1 MSMFD
6 NSLKNILVI
15 NTLLFS
21 LSYEAQEIDPSIL
34 KDISP
39 DQIKRAQEIYSKT
52 NSEDIKKRITDNSD
66 EEDFNESINNDESLV
81 LKDEKEEEEEEKEE
95 EFDIEECLKNA
106 FTNKEIRKCNEKQ
119 EELDNAIEKFG
130 YDFFN
135 LIPTST
141 TAVGDL
147 PLPNDYRISLKDQFT
162 IIYTGS
168 KETILDLRVKLDGT
182 ILLPEIGSIQVAGDT
197 FDSVRKKITNRI
209 NESYIGV
216 NVDVAIKNL
225 SAKKISVVGAV
236 NTPGTYLVNPFTTI
250 TSALA
255 YSGGIQ
261 EIGTLRNIK
270 LIKSSGEIYNF
281 DLYDLLIYGDRSN
294 DLTVDA
300 GDTVLI
306 GPASNFVKLTGSIN
320 RPMIYETIES
330 DTLDDIIKYGLG
342 LKNSANPSNI
352 LISKL
357 NIIKS
362 SIDKISTGDLSTS
375 LKNAVS
381 VNVYEYRNLNSSGIE
396 IYGAVKQPG
405 NYPSKFNN
413 LEELINSMEFI
424 DVYPFMAILERFN
437 NETLERNTILFN
449 LNDVNTYKDIYLT
462 NNSKIFFFEIQ
473 DSKHYIFDEFE
484 EVDFIP
490 AIEDLEMSD
499 MSKLLVKSF
508 SLSMQHKDGNFMMPV
523 VGSFAVKN
531 FIDYLGLDMT
541 YAAKEA
547 TFISAGEEKV
557 IIQDYNSMNFSSKK
571 FQTVLFKNELNNLI
585 NVTVEGA
592 INYPG
597 LYTITPGTSVNDLY
611 QQLGGFRDTA
621 NLSAVVYK
629 RLSLVRSQLNA
640 IEKSKKD
647 ISNAIQT
654 KNIAENQN
662 NNIDPS
668 IMSALTMEIDES
680 NLGRVSGDFTPN
692 SDGAI
697 NTILRDGDSIFIPMK
712 SNTVSVLGE
721 VLNPSS
727 FAFDENI
734 NVNDAI
740 QQAGGFKQTALKTGI
755 YIIHADGLVDKK
767 RRNIF
772 AGSLDLRPG
781 DTIVVPR
788 DFSSPDDT
796 LNYIG
801 SITQV
806 LSDLAFSASALDNL
820 KNN

>member
-1 MSMFD
+1 MFD

-15 NTLLFS
+15 TTLLFS

-39 DQIKRAQEIYSKT
+39 DQIKRAQEMYSKT
-52 NSEDIKKRITDNSD
+52 NNEDIKKRITDNSD

-81 LKDEKEEEEEEKEE
+81 LKEEKEEEEEEKEE
-95 EFDIEECLKNA
+95 EFNIEECLKNA

-119 EELDNAIEKFG
+119 EELENAIEKFG

-306 GPASNFVKLTGSIN
+306 GPALNFVKLTGSIN

-405 NYPSKFNN
+405 NYPSKFNT

-531 FIDYLGLDMT
+531 FINYLGLDMT

-654 KNIAENQN
+654 RNIAENQN